1 MEEKDEEKNN
11 LNIEEN
17 KEAKEVKKENKK
29 IITSFE
35 YKSYIDEIL
44 NENIFYSEDN
54 NNINFISLELLMSK
68 INDNNLNETNK
79 NIIYSDILLYITYQ
93 KNALMTTEI
102 FLDIINSYMK
112 TNNINTGLLL
122 LNSYLL
128 NYYTTEILPSKDIMN
143 TVINLYKLSNRQNI
157 TFHLIYDKD
166 KEIEINKLI
175 EYITTGKKDKI
186 NYLGGM
192 ETIRELNDSKES
204 IIPEVTEKIFDIF
217 CWDPVEI
224 ARQITIFTQYL
235 YRNIGCQEL
244 VSAGWTKS
252 DKMEKAPNITK
263 LILRFNNISRWIME
277 EILSYDSSKDRSKV
291 IEIFISV
298 AEELRN
304 MHNLNDCFA
313 VITTFN
319 HLCIKRLKRT
329 WEKVKEYSKSK
340 QKEISN
346 LCSILKNFE
355 NIKNEF
361 LEYKNN
367 VKDINEIQEGC
378 IPYLAPYLKD
388 LAFLEEGHKYL
399 NENKLINI
407 HKIIFVGKIIKNIK
421 DSQMFVYSYKPVYSL
436 SILSDPDPLGD
447 DELTDLSEHLEPK
460 FKLNTK
466 KTKIKRKTK
475 TELKFEK
482 IKSGL
487 SPLFIEYI
495 KDYSSTISKKMT
507 LSERIKL
514 FQTNFT
520 SINDIRNYNPVMRS
534 LNLSSTID
542 EGYRLSTMI

>member
-1 MEEKDEEKNN
+1 MEEKEDEKNN
-11 LNIEEN
+11 LKIEEN
-17 KEAKEVKKENKK
+17 KEVKKENKK

-35 YKSYIDEIL
+35 FKSFIDEVL

-54 NNINFISLELLMSK
+54 SNINFISLELLISK

-79 NIIYSDILLYITYQ
+79 NINYKDILLYITYQ
-93 KNALMTTEI
+93 KNSIMTTEI

-112 TNNINTGLLL
+112 ANNINTAIYL

-128 NYYTTEILPSKDIMN
+128 NYYTTEILPSRDIVN
-143 TVINLYKLSNRQNI
+143 TVIGLYKLSNRQKI

-166 KEIEINKLI
+166 KEIDINKLI

-186 NYLGGM
+186 YYLGGM
-192 ETIRELNDSKES
+192 ETIRQLSDSKES
-204 IIPEVTEKIFDIF
+204 IIPEVTDKIFDIF

-252 DKMEKAPNITK
+252 DKMEKAPNISK
-263 LILRFNNISRWIME
+263 LIVRFNNISRWIME
-277 EILSYDSSKDRSKV
+277 EILSYDSSKDRAKV

-298 AEELRN
+298 ADELRN

-313 VITTFN
+313 IITTFN

-329 WEKVKEYSKSK
+329 WEKVNDCTKNK
-340 QKEISN
+340 QKELSN

-361 LEYKNN
+361 LEYKNS
-367 VKDINEIQEGC
+367 VKDINEVQEGC

-407 HKIIFVGKIIKNIK
+407 QKIIFVGKIIKNIK
-421 DSQMFVYSYKPVYSL
+421 DSQMFVYSYKPVYCL
-436 SILSDPDPLGD
+436 SILSDPEPLGD
-447 DELTDLSEHLEPK
+447 DELTELSEKLEPR

-475 TELKFEK
+475 TEIKFEK

-487 SPLFIEYI
+487 SPLFVEYI
-495 KDYSSTISKKMT
+495 KDYSSMISKKMT

-520 SINDIRNYNPVMRS
+520 SINDVRTSNPVIRS